1 MTEQNILENE
11 EKKDGQQKEA
21 DVTAEEIIN
30 PESATEEET
39 TNDGDDH
46 TSAEEK
52 EETLSMDYY
61 MEKVKKLENDIN
73 SLKNYLS
80 RERADFTN
88 YKKRTLTEKEELKYF
103 ISGNLLSSL
112 LPAMDSFDQLFS
124 QNKNQE
130 NSLDKFIEGVKMIQR
145 QIIST
150 FQEYGLETIDPA
162 GEEFNPSSMEA
173 LNMTESGDV
182 EKETVTGVFQKGYK
196 IKDKIIRPARVM
208 VAKPKPAQ
216 AEHNTENAESSK
228 HQENQ

>member
-1 MTEQNILENE
+1 MTEQNIIENE
-11 EKKDGQQKEA
+11 QKADGHQKET
-21 DVTAEEIIN
+21 DVTADEMIT
-30 PESATEEET
+30 PESVAEEET
-39 TNDGDDH
+39 TDGGDDH
-46 TSAEEK
+46 ASAEEK
-52 EETLSMDYY
+52 KETLSLDYY
-61 MEKVKKLENDIN
+61 QEKVKKLENDVHT
-73 SLKNYLS
+73 LKSYLS

-103 ISGNLLSSL
+103 ISGNLLSAL

-173 LNMTESGDV
+173 LNVTESGDV

-208 VAKPKPAQ
+208 VSKPMPVQ
-216 AEHNTENAESSK
+216 TDHNTENAESSK